1 MFCFELFRHFFFPV
15 CGCAGEKR
23 RGTVVAPLWDAL
35 SFLPGG
41 EGFLERARVICDGYR
56 AQNDGSVR
64 RVLYKYFLVDV
75 VGRGSVDVIHREI
88 YVTSRI
94 VININFIQN
103 FRCLELNRS
112 EVIATV
118 EWNEMKK
125 KIDFTSKLC

>member
-1 MFCFELFRHFFFPV
+1 MR
-15 CGCAGEKR
+15 
-23 RGTVVAPLWDAL
+23 WL
-35 SFLPGG
+35 SRA
-41 EGFLERARVICDGYR
+41 ER
-56 AQNDGSVR
+56 NDGSVR

-75 VGRGSVDVIHREI
+75 VGRGNVDVIHREI

-94 VININFIQN
+94 VINMNFIQN

-125 KIDFTSKLC
+125 KLTLLQSYVDLF